1 MDILSIHSSLT
12 QEIQI
17 KFISITNLNSFS
29 LVDMT
34 SVNTILKSERER
46 EREREREKERETEK
60 EIQRM
65 REGRASILFC

>member
-1 MDILSIHSSLT
+1 
-12 QEIQI
+12 
-17 KFISITNLNSFS
+17 
-29 LVDMT
+29 MT

>member
-46 EREREREKERETEK
+46 EKERETEK
-60 EIQRM
+60 EKQRM
-65 REGRASILFC
+65 REGRVSILFC